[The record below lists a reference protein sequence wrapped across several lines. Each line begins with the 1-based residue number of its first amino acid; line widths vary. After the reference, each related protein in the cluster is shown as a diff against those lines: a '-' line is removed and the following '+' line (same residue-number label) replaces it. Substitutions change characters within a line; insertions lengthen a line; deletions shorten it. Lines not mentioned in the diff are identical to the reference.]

1 MKTKKLILIVLLLSS
16 PAFFLTSCFKADY
29 YPCIRPRGNVLEE
42 TRITPSFSGIELRMH
57 AKVFVKKGDTLSV
70 KIEAP
75 ENYLEYIDAHVS
87 GNILLIDN
95 SRCFSS
101 NQGDVIINITTP
113 TLTSLKISGSGNIE
127 VYDQFDAET
136 FKTDISGSGNI
147 YVKTNS
153 QIVDSHISGSGNI
166 EIEGFTTDQSI
177 SISGSGDYKAFG
189 LISDHA
195 DAHISGSGSCS
206 VYAEETLKVRISG
219 SGDVRY
225 KGHPAI
231 DVSISGSGKVI
242 NAN

>member
-1 MKTKKLILIVLLLSS
+1 MTTKKLILIILLLSS

-29 YPCIRPRGNVLEE
+29 YPCIRPKGNILEE
-42 TRITPSFSGIELRMH
+42 TRITSSFSGIELRMH

-101 NQGDVIINITTP
+101 NLGDVIINITTP
-113 TLTSLKISGSGNIE
+113 SLTSLKISGSGNIE
-127 VYDQFDAET
+127 VLDQFDAVT

-153 QIVDSHISGSGNI
+153 QIVDSNISGSGNI
-166 EIEGFTTDQSI
+166 EIEGATTNQSI

-195 DAHISGSGSCS
+195 DTHISGSGSCS
-206 VYAEETLKVRISG
+206 VFAEETLKVRISG
-219 SGDVRY
+219 SGNVRY
-225 KGHPAI
+225 KGNPII
-231 DVSISGSGKVI
+231 DASISGSGKII